1 MGETQSLEVPYEETG
16 AVSPEQQSAE
26 VETTEATTDRPDYL
40 PEKFNSPEEMAKAYN
55 ELETK
60 LGAGNTEDKAEAKP
74 DLSIP
79 EAVEEV
85 SQDDMQFYSDRFAE
99 NGKLEESDYEGL
111 AAKGLSK
118 DMVDTYIAGQ
128 QAIIQQ
134 YTAQVYS
141 QVGGE
146 ENYTAMVQ
154 WASETFSAEE
164 VAVFDAAVNS
174 GDTNQTMSAV
184 KGLQARYQMENGTQ
198 PNLLKGK
205 TTGSGVQ
212 AYASLDEMK
221 REMQDPKYRTDPAFR
236 ERVQRKLAVSDI
248 M

>member
-1 MGETQSLEVPYEETG
+1 MGATEIVNVPFEETG
-16 AVSPEQQSAE
+16 ASSPEQQAAE

-40 PEKFNSPEEMAKAYN
+40 PEKFNSPEDMAKAYN
-55 ELETK
+55 ELESK
-60 LGAGNTEDKAEAKP
+60 LGGEKTEESSD

-79 EAVEEV
+79 EATEEV

-128 QAIIQQ
+128 QALIQQ
-134 YTAQVYS
+134 YTANVYN

-146 ENYTAMVQ
+146 EAYTAMVQ
-154 WASETFSAEE
+154 WASESFSAEE

-198 PNLLKGK
+198 PNLMQGK
-205 TTGSGVQ
+205 TGGSGNE
-212 AYASLDEMK
+212 AYASLAEMK
-221 REMQDPKYRTDPAFR
+221 RDMANPKYHNDPAFR
-236 ERVQRKLAVSDI
+236 DSVTRKLANSNI

>member
-1 MGETQSLEVPYEETG
+1 MGATETVEVPFEETG
-16 AVSPEQQSAE
+16 ASSPEQQAAE

-40 PEKFNSPEEMAKAYN
+40 PEKFNSPEDMAKAYN
-55 ELETK
+55 ELESK
-60 LGAGNTEDKAEAKP
+60 LGGENTEESSD

-79 EAVEEV
+79 EATEEV

-99 NGKLEESDYEGL
+99 NGKLEDSDYEGL

-118 DMVDTYIAGQ
+118 EMVDTYIAGQ
-128 QAIIQQ
+128 EAIIQQ
-134 YTAQVYS
+134 YTAQVYN

-146 ENYTAMVQ
+146 ESYTAMTQ

-198 PNLLKGK
+198 PNLMQGK
-205 TTGSGVQ
+205 TSGSGNE
-212 AYASLDEMK
+212 AYASLAEMK
-221 REMQDPKYRTDPAFR
+221 RDMADPKYHNDPAFR
-236 ERVQRKLAVSDI
+236 DSVTRKLANSNI

>member
-1 MGETQSLEVPYEETG
+1 MGETQSVEIPHEEAG
-16 AVSPEQQSAE
+16 ALSPEQQAAE
-26 VETTEATTDRPDYL
+26 VGTTEATTERPEYL
-40 PEKFNSPEEMAKAYN
+40 PEKFNSPEEMAKAYR
-55 ELETK
+55 ELEAK
-60 LGAGNTEDKAEAKP
+60 LGGGEKAEESSD

-79 EAVEEV
+79 EAPAEV

-111 AAKGLSK
+111 ASKGLSK

-134 YTAQVYS
+134 YTAQVYN

-146 ENYTAMVQ
+146 ESYTAMTQ

-184 KGLQARYQMENGTQ
+184 KGLQARYQMENGTR
-198 PNLLKGK
+198 PNLMQGK
-205 TTGSGVQ
+205 TSGSGNE
-212 AYASLDEMK
+212 AYASLAEMK
-221 REMQDPKYRTDPAFR
+221 RDMANPKYHNDPAFR
-236 ERVQRKLAVSDI
+236 DSVTRKLANSNI